1 MPRFSG
7 AHAGHVI
14 LAGMTLLS
22 RTGYRLRQFRNALFH
37 SRQRVENEVLVP
49 HLNPTQIML
58 FRQMQAS
65 EQAHAWQVLRH
76 LEAAGQTDADLL
88 AAALLHDVGK
98 IQSPLSIFDRVTIVL
113 GNRFLP
119 RLARRW
125 GQGTARGLRRP
136 FVVAACHADWGAEL
150 AARAG
155 ASPRTCELI
164 RRHQNAPG
172 SQDMLLSALQAADD
186 ES

>member
-1 MPRFSG
+1 M
-7 AHAGHVI
+7 
-14 LAGMTLLS
+14 
-22 RTGYRLRQFRNALFH
+22 
-37 SRQRVENEVLVP
+37 
-49 HLNPTQIML
+49 ML
-58 FRQMQAS
+58 FEIQ
-65 EQAHAWQVLRH
+65 LRIT
-76 LEAAGQTDADLL
+76 GDQ
-88 AAALLHDVGK
+88 GK
-98 IQSPLSIFDRVTIVL
+98 RC
-113 GNRFLP
+113 LP
-119 RLARRW
+119 RLAKRW

-136 FVVAACHADWGAEL
+136 FAVAACHPDWGAEL